1 MKVKVRNYKGTVLE
15 IDSAVNVLRDGSRN
29 AIRVIQYRI
38 VILCDDGAR
47 VELSDVSPNEI
58 EVLA

>member
-1 MKVKVRNYKGTVLE
+1 MKVKVRNDKGTVLE

>member
-38 VILCDDGAR
+38 VILCDDGATD
-47 VELSDVSPNEI
+47 ELSDVSPNEI

>member
-29 AIRVIQYRI
+29 AIRGIQYRI
-38 VILCDDGAR
+38 VILCDDGAK

>member
-1 MKVKVRNYKGTVLE
+1 MKAKVRNYKGTVLE